1 MIREHATL
9 NNPERHDMNID
20 PKMDPRKFW
29 EETYEKASPKT
40 SGKPSAILERFVKDR
55 PTGHALELGCGKG
68 DDAVWLAKQGWT
80 VTAVDISETALGY
93 AKANA
98 KRNGIESQITFEAHD
113 LTKSLPEG
121 VFDLVTAQFLQSPVE
136 FAREAV
142 LIKAAAMVA
151 TGGLLLITTH
161 GSRPSWSW
169 APEDTIYPTPQEALA
184 ALALDTARWREI
196 AVDNFE
202 RMATGPKG
210 EKGSVIDTVIA
221 LERL

>member
-1 MIREHATL
+1 
-9 NNPERHDMNID
+9 MNID
-20 PKMDPRKFW
+20 PKMDPSTFW
-29 EETYEKASPKT
+29 EEIYEKASPQT
-40 SGKPSAILERFVKDR
+40 SGRPSAVLERFVKDR
-55 PTGHALELGCGKG
+55 PVGHALELGCGKG
-68 DDAVWLAKQGWT
+68 DDAVWLARQGWT

-93 AKANA
+93 ARANA
-98 KRNGIESQITFEAHD
+98 ERHDVENKITFEAHD
-113 LTKSLPEG
+113 LTKSLPDG
-121 VFDLVTAQFLQSPVE
+121 LYDLVTAQFLQSPVE

-142 LIKAAAMVA
+142 LNRAASMIA
-151 TGGLLLITTH
+151 TGGLFLITSH

-169 APEDTIYPTPQEALA
+169 APEDTVFPSPQEALD
-184 ALALDTARWREI
+184 ALSLDHTCWRQI

>member
-1 MIREHATL
+1 
-9 NNPERHDMNID
+9 MNID

-29 EETYEKASPKT
+29 QETYEKASPQT

-55 PTGHALELGCGKG
+55 TAGCALELGCGKG

-80 VTAVDISETALGY
+80 VTAVDVSETALGY
-93 AKANA
+93 ARANA
-98 KRNGIESQITFEAHD
+98 ERNGVEHQITFEAHD
-113 LTKSLPEG
+113 LTKSLPDG
-121 VFDLVTAQFLQSPVE
+121 VFDLVSAQFLQSPVE
-136 FAREAV
+136 FPREAV
-142 LIKAAAMVA
+142 LNRAAAMIA
-151 TGGLLLITTH
+151 KGGLLLVTTH

-169 APEDTIYPTPQEALA
+169 APEDTVFPTPQEALY
-184 ALALDTARWREI
+184 ALTLDHTRWRQI

>member
-1 MIREHATL
+1 
-9 NNPERHDMNID
+9 MNID

-29 EETYEKASPKT
+29 EDKYEKASPET
-40 SGKPSAILERFVKDR
+40 SGQPSAVLERFVKDR
-55 PTGHALELGCGKG
+55 PIGHALELGCGKG

-93 AKANA
+93 ARANA
-98 KRNGIESQITFEAHD
+98 GRNGVENQITFEAHD
-113 LTKSLPEG
+113 LTQSLPDG
-121 VFDLVTAQFLQSPVE
+121 LFDLVTAQFLQSPVE

-142 LIKAAAMVA
+142 LNRAAAMIA
-151 TGGLLLITTH
+151 KGGLLLVTTH

-169 APEDTIYPTPQEALA
+169 APEDMVFPTPKEALD
-184 ALALDTARWREI
+184 ALALDHTCWRQI

-221 LERL
+221 LERV